1 MFVAEPVV
9 ATASAI
15 VAAYL
20 VLGQLWHRVL
30 SPLPAPDPSTFPRA
44 GDRYGSKA
52 EGVIQEIVDVQD
64 GWVVL
69 TATLAPHADGPPLHM
84 HDGFAET
91 FAPVRGELHVQLA
104 DRVVRLQPGESL
116 TVEAGVAH
124 RPFNPTDDEVVLR
137 STTPS
142 MPLSFAAALVQ
153 LYRVM
158 DERGTKPATMLLQL
172 SVVDPIFDTHLARVP
187 RVMQRA
193 LNFALAPLARML
205 GYRNYYPEYALHP
218 PAGSNRR

>member
-1 MFVAEPVV
+1 MSVAEPILT
-9 ATASAI
+9 AASAAA
-15 VAAYL
+15 AAYL

-30 SPLPAPDPSTFPRA
+30 APLPAPDPSTFPRI
-44 GDRYGSKA
+44 GDRYSSNA
-52 EGVIQEIVDVQD
+52 ERVTMEIVDVRD
-64 GWVVL
+64 GWVAV
-69 TATLAPHADGPPLHM
+69 TATLAPHAEGPPLHV

-91 FAPVRGELHVQLA
+91 FTPLKGVLHVELA

-116 TVEAGVAH
+116 TVEAGEAH
-124 RPFNPTDDEVVLR
+124 RPFNPTDDVVVL
-137 STTPS
+137 SSATPS
-142 MPLSFAAALVQ
+142 MPHSFAAALVQ

-172 SVVDPIFDTHLARVP
+172 SIVDPIFDTHLARVP

-193 LNFALAPLARML
+193 LNFVLAPLARLL

-218 PAGSNRR
+218 PAGRGV